1 LGVVLFGLGL
11 EDRAR
16 DILFVVLS
24 GRGRGLGLSVEFR
37 PGGVVSGVLPG
48 RGLGFGLSV
57 EFRPGGIGCAPTW
70 QSGLEVGDRGGT
82 ALAA

>member
-1 LGVVLFGLGL
+1 MVLLGLGL
-11 EDRAR
+11 ELGPS
-16 DILFVVLS
+16 DILFIVLS
-24 GRGRGLGLSVEFR
+24 CRGRGLGLSVEFR
-37 PGGVVSGVLPG
+37 PGGIVCGVLPG
-48 RGLGFGLSV
+48 RGRGFGLSV